1 MVFIMLSLALI
12 FESTWAGILNMNCT
26 ETVGGVVKYAPS
38 ATNCM
43 NKMSDA
49 NCLILYQTA
58 VKAGGTDDRNQNCGG
73 NPPDPQL
80 VKAAIE
86 ICPQTCGFCC
96 LTPAYFCNN
105 KAQPRV
111 PCSSVTTA
119 MCTNPAWRSI
129 LEEDCP
135 KTCGFCDQGVML
147 FILLFL
153 SLACDDVQAGIT
165 DLNCTNFV
173 DGVFKY
179 AESAVNCRNK
189 ISDANCL
196 ILYEAAVEYNTE
208 NERNAKCGGNPPDPQ
223 LVQAAIDTCPKT

>member
-1 MVFIMLSLALI
+1 MVFIMLSFALI

-111 PCSSVTTA
+111 PCSSVTTS
-119 MCTNPAWRSI
+119 MCTSPAWRSI

-135 KTCGFCDQGVML
+135 KTCGFCDQGTCVDEAPGCSIDNGIICQSQGL
-147 FILLFL
+147 QPFVQRYCRKTCGYCTTGGTLGPNTQCGTSPSCERWVQNGFCT
-153 SLACDDVQAGIT
+153 STFYSYEHKVQYCGRACG
-165 DLNCTNFV
+165 LC
-173 DGVFKY
+173 
-179 AESAVNCRNK
+179 
-189 ISDANCL
+189 
-196 ILYEAAVEYNTE
+196 
-208 NERNAKCGGNPPDPQ
+208 
-223 LVQAAIDTCPKT
+223 